1 MYLSNIKLW
10 NFRKYWP
17 STSFENTANLDLN
30 FEKGINILIWAN
42 DSWKTAILDA
52 IKLVLKPNTW
62 ERIKLDIEEDFFEW
76 TNKLKIELTLSDLL
90 DSEARHFT
98 EFLDIKDDKVNL
110 VLSCEIHHNWN
121 KIFHYDIKTW
131 KDWELGTLSADQK
144 ELLNITYLKP
154 LRDVKAEF
162 IPKKNSRLS
171 SILQAHKAFKNKND
185 NHVLMTIFKDFD
197 DSIKNYFR
205 GLDKNESPIQDT
217 EWQKLKNEIDA
228 YIKDFLNWSN
238 RWEFSV
244 SNGSLKNILER
255 LFLTIDNIKNPWLWT
270 LNRLFIASELLHL
283 EKEDDWLK
291 LGLIEEIEA
300 HIHPQAQLKVIEVLQ
315 KKAEKNNIQLILTT
329 HSPNLASQIKLK
341 NLIICN
347 NNGAFPM
354 GSEYTELQ
362 EEDYRFLERFIDVTK
377 SNLFFSEWIIF
388 VEWRAEEIILPT
400 LAKILTQLE
409 ILKKWNL
416 TENQVSIVNI
426 GHTNFKRY
434 KKIFE
439 RKDQKNIWKNIAII
453 TDLDIP
459 PNETNT
465 KISNTTQEKEEKLTN
480 PTFNIKGFIS
490 PYWTLEYCLWLF
502 KPFRIHLYHAILLTY
517 QEQRNY
523 INREY
528 VDKLNQHIRDLNT
541 NSDTEI
547 EKSWTSDED
556 IALKL
561 YQMILWEESIAWM
574 TKLKLSKTI
583 IAQYFSEI
591 LDNNILSFQKR
602 DFENPSSISYL
613 INAIKYACKEE

>member
-1 MYLSNIKLW
+1 
-10 NFRKYWP
+10 
-17 STSFENTANLDLN
+17 
-30 FEKGINILIWAN
+30 
-42 DSWKTAILDA
+42 
-52 IKLVLKPNTW
+52 
-62 ERIKLDIEEDFFEW
+62 
-76 TNKLKIELTLSDLL
+76 
-90 DSEARHFT
+90 
-98 EFLDIKDDKVNL
+98 
-110 VLSCEIHHNWN
+110 
-121 KIFHYDIKTW
+121 
-131 KDWELGTLSADQK
+131 
-144 ELLNITYLKP
+144 
-154 LRDVKAEF
+154 
-162 IPKKNSRLS
+162 
-171 SILQAHKAFKNKND
+171 
-185 NHVLMTIFKDFD
+185 
-197 DSIKNYFR
+197 
-205 GLDKNESPIQDT
+205 
-217 EWQKLKNEIDA
+217 
-228 YIKDFLNWSN
+228 
-238 RWEFSV
+238 
-244 SNGSLKNILER
+244 
-255 LFLTIDNIKNPWLWT
+255 
-270 LNRLFIASELLHL
+270 
-283 EKEDDWLK
+283 
-291 LGLIEEIEA
+291 
-300 HIHPQAQLKVIEVLQ
+300 
-315 KKAEKNNIQLILTT
+315 
-329 HSPNLASQIKLK
+329 
-341 NLIICN
+341 
-347 NNGAFPM
+347 M

-547 EKSWTSDED
+547 EKLWTSDKD

-591 LDNNILSFQKR
+591 LDDNILSFQKR

>member
-547 EKSWTSDED
+547 EKLWTSDED

-591 LDNNILSFQKR
+591 LDDNILSFQKR

>member
-300 HIHPQAQLKVIEVLQ
+300 HIHPQDQLKVIEVLQ

-416 TENQVSIVNI
+416 TENQVSIINI

-523 INREY
+523 SNREY

-547 EKSWTSDED
+547 EKLWTSDED

-591 LDNNILSFQKR
+591 LDDNILSFQKR

>member
-547 EKSWTSDED
+547 EKLWTSDKD

-591 LDNNILSFQKR
+591 LDDNILSFQKR

>member
-416 TENQVSIVNI
+416 TENQVSIINI

-547 EKSWTSDED
+547 EKLWTSDED

-591 LDNNILSFQKR
+591 LDDNILSFQKR

>member
-1 MYLSNIKLW
+1 
-10 NFRKYWP
+10 
-17 STSFENTANLDLN
+17 
-30 FEKGINILIWAN
+30 
-42 DSWKTAILDA
+42 
-52 IKLVLKPNTW
+52 
-62 ERIKLDIEEDFFEW
+62 
-76 TNKLKIELTLSDLL
+76 
-90 DSEARHFT
+90 
-98 EFLDIKDDKVNL
+98 
-110 VLSCEIHHNWN
+110 
-121 KIFHYDIKTW
+121 
-131 KDWELGTLSADQK
+131 
-144 ELLNITYLKP
+144 
-154 LRDVKAEF
+154 
-162 IPKKNSRLS
+162 
-171 SILQAHKAFKNKND
+171 
-185 NHVLMTIFKDFD
+185 MTIFKDFD

-547 EKSWTSDED
+547 EKLWTSDKD

-591 LDNNILSFQKR
+591 LDDNILSFQKR